1 MKRAGFATLVVC
13 LCLGSL
19 AATSVSAQPRGPRI
33 VGRPGTEA
41 PALVTG
47 LNSAAR
53 RGSAPDVA
61 IAHLRS
67 NPGRYGIE
75 APAETLQTLEVI
87 EGRGGTH
94 TVRFGQRVGDVPV
107 FGAQYLVHMR
117 KTAGGLETEAVNG
130 HLFTEL
136 VVPTTPRLSLATA
149 RKLATMR
156 VRPMIVDRFQ
166 YKGLSVLPAGD
177 GVLSYRFTLW
187 GSRFGEPAQREIF
200 INAHNGSTSLSYNGL
215 RFATPTTAPGRTAH
229 GETRTL
235 QVFER
240 SGTLEMR
247 DRSRPMWATDGG
259 EITTHDVLGFPFY
272 EAVASNIEKTSGNNF
287 NDVQRFGAAVD
298 AHHGAGETY
307 EFFRALGRDS
317 IDDKGMD
324 IKSSVHYSEGNGPY
338 CNAFWDGTQ
347 MVYGDCD
354 PSETYPMS
362 ADLDVVGHE
371 LTHGVTQYTA
381 DLVYLNQSGAI
392 NEAMSDYFGNA
403 IDNRESGLAT
413 TAPNSGEIGEDLCKV
428 ADPANWVCPLRDM
441 NDGRTTA
448 DYLFYL
454 ADFDLGGVHDNS
466 TIFSGA
472 LWDIREELGD
482 GEVDAFVYRA
492 LAEYMTPLDS
502 FVDGRNAV
510 LAAATADGANP
521 AELAIIGDAFDAKG
535 IVPGWDTGG
544 PNDAQILAEDLAPF
558 GFQFA
563 EGPEATSERY
573 VTNDYADRKD
583 FCCKSAEIYVGRV
596 DTPGDLTKVSGSP
609 GSSVVSDETP
619 AISGT
624 RAVWSR
630 LTQSFFGLGS
640 NVVGRK
646 LGGGLKTLAT
656 GPAQQ
661 WFPAIDGSLLAW
673 EDTRAGDTNIWAR
686 RLGRTPKR
694 LTRGGGEQWRPVV
707 SGNWVAW
714 WDLGS
719 GFGAEQIGLM
729 NFKTGR
735 RMQIKASTFR
745 ARLGPPALGP
755 NHVVWYQDGD
765 GDGRGAIM
773 KMRLG
778 SKTKST
784 LVPAGGPSS
793 PRWKG
798 VAGLPLVDANGTYAV
813 YTDERGYLSNVPAS
827 QVGRDVLMVPLA
839 GGTPVEVTQNR
850 GDQAWPQ
857 LGTGRRAMWLDA
869 AMARTDLVTRIVP

>member
-1 MKRAGFATLVVC
+1 MKRTGLAALVVC
-13 LCLGSL
+13 VCLGSL
-19 AATSVSAQPRGPRI
+19 AATPVSAQSRGPRI
-33 VGRPGTEA
+33 VERPGTEA
-41 PALVTG
+41 PALVTR
-47 LNSAAR
+47 LNSTAR
-53 RGSAPDVA
+53 RGSATDVA
-61 IAHLRS
+61 LAHLRS
-67 NPGRYGIE
+67 NPGRYGIA
-75 APAETLQTLEVI
+75 APSETLSTLEVI
-87 EGRGGTH
+87 EGRGGSR

-107 FGAQYLVHMR
+107 FGAQYLVHM
-117 KTAGGLETEAVNG
+117 KETADGLETEAVNG
-130 HLFTEL
+130 HVFTEL
-136 VVPTTPRLSLATA
+136 DVTTAPKLDLATA
-149 RKLATMR
+149 HTLAFTR
-156 VRPMIVDRFQ
+156 VRPMIVERSE

-187 GSRFGEPAQREIF
+187 GSRFGEPAQQEIF
-200 INAHNGSTSLSYNGL
+200 INAHNGSTSLSYSGL
-215 RFATPTTAPGRTAH
+215 RFAAPTTAQGRTAH
-229 GETRTL
+229 GQSRTL

-240 SGTLEMR
+240 SGSLEMR
-247 DRSRPMWATDGG
+247 DRSRPMWADGG
-259 EITTHDVLGFPFY
+259 EISTHDVLGFPYY
-272 EAVASNIEKTSGNNF
+272 EAVSSNIERTSGSNF

-307 EFFRALGRDS
+307 EFFRALGHDS
-317 IDDKGMD
+317 IDDRGMD
-324 IKSSVHYSEGNGPY
+324 IRSSVHYSEGSGPY

-392 NEAMSDYFGNA
+392 NEGISDYFGNA
-403 IDNRESGLAT
+403 IDNLESGLAT
-413 TAPNSGEIGEDLCKV
+413 SAPNSGEIGEDLCKV
-428 ADPANWVCPLRDM
+428 ANPTNWECPLRDM

-472 LWDIREELGD
+472 LWDIREQLGD
-482 GEVDAFVYRA
+482 GAVDGYVYRA
-492 LAEYMTPLDS
+492 LSEYMTPLDD

-510 LAAATADGANP
+510 RLAAELGGAAP
-521 AELAIIGDAFDAKG
+521 AELAIIDDAFDAKG
-535 IVPGWDTGG
+535 IVPGWETVA
-544 PNDAQILAEDLAPF
+544 PNDAEILSEDLAPF
-558 GFQFA
+558 GFVFA

-573 VTNDYADRKD
+573 VTGDYADKED
-583 FCCKSAEIYVGRV
+583 FCCRPLEIYVGRV
-596 DTPGDLTKVSGSP
+596 DTPGGLAKVSGSP

-619 AISGT
+619 AISGS

-630 LTQSFFGLGS
+630 ITQAFDGLGS

-646 LGGGLKTLAT
+646 LGGSLQTLAK
-656 GPAQQ
+656 GPGQQ

-686 RLGRTPKR
+686 RLGRSPKR
-694 LTRGGGEQWRPVV
+694 LTTRGGEQWMPVV

-714 WDLGS
+714 WDIGS
-719 GFGAEQIGLM
+719 GSRAEEIGLM

-735 RMQIKASTFR
+735 RVQIKASTSR

-755 NHVVWYQDGD
+755 NHVVWYQDND

-778 SKTKST
+778 SRTKTA
-784 LVPAGGPSS
+784 LVPAGRSWS
-793 PRWKG
+793 PRWEG

-813 YTDERGYLSNVPAS
+813 YTDERGYVSNVPAS
-827 QVGRDVLMVPLA
+827 EVGRDVWMVPLA
-839 GGTPVEVTQNR
+839 GGVPIEVTDNR

-857 LGTGRRAMWLDA
+857 LGTGRRAIWLDS